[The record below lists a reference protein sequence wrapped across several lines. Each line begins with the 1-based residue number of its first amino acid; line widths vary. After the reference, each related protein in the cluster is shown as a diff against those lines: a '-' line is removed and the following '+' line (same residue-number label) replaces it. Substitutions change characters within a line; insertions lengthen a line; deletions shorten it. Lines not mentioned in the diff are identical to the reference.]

1 MRAGLEVL
9 VGSSSDGLEGL
20 IGVAARMENPL
31 SRAIQRLLYPRK
43 LLVVA
48 FLIAEGALAQ
58 VAGAPS
64 ATKADGV
71 AYPVSEL
78 VLDYVD
84 PNPQFP
90 PVSEIAQ
97 IEVEVGQ
104 VADGLSAP
112 RATTPLVRFRISEL
126 PKFGTQKIYGSAIAA
141 INQQIVFEF
150 NRRDFHAIV
159 VAPMPDDIDPDTR
172 RDVRPPGRTQLRLG
186 VFAGR
191 VRDLRT
197 YATGGRIGDQEER
210 VDRPEHAWIKKGSPI
225 QPTAPDDLVRKDQLD
240 AYLARLNR
248 HPSRRVDAEI
258 SPAETAGGVNL
269 DYMVAEN
276 KPWWA
281 YTQVEDTGTAET
293 TDLRERFGFVH
304 TQLSGHDD
312 ILQLDYITGN
322 FDEVHAAVA
331 SYEIPWKRGSGSRT
345 RVFGSWS
352 QYDASVFGFANSFH
366 GDQATG
372 GAQAI
377 VNVAQLEELFVD
389 AVVGLQY
396 DHVEVVNDLGGTR
409 GDSDFAIGV
418 FGGRVQRLG
427 LISTLVGEVSI
438 LHNFGGLANTDG
450 SDLSLLGRF
459 DVTEEDFTLVRW
471 DLDYSFFIAPA
482 LSPRSWRDPSILRT
496 KSLAHEMLLSFRG
509 QNAFGNRLI
518 PQQEFVVGGLHTV
531 RGYPEAA
538 AVGDNVEVYGLEYQL
553 HLPRLLK
560 PGGEPVRM
568 GGVGQFRA
576 RPQYD
581 YTFPDWDLIGK
592 AFLDIAQV
600 GHVKPDSSSSQTEDP
615 ETLIGVGVGM
625 ELRVQRYLSARV
637 DYGIALKKVELND
650 GKFAE
655 KGDGEVH
662 FSVTLLY

>member
-1 MRAGLEVL
+1 MSRVVHCLRNVL
-9 VGSSSDGLEGL
+9 TLL
-20 IGVAARMENPL
+20 AA
-31 SRAIQRLLYPRK
+31 
-43 LLVVA
+43 A
-48 FLIAEGALAQ
+48 FWFAPAVWAQ
-58 VAGAPS
+58 PANAPA
-64 ATKADGV
+64 ATKADGI
-71 AYPVSEL
+71 AYPISEL
-78 VLDYVD
+78 LIDYVD

-90 PVSEIAQ
+90 PASEIAQ
-97 IEVEVGQ
+97 IEVEVGR

-112 RATTPLVRFRISEL
+112 RATTPLVSFRIADL

-197 YATGGRIGDQEER
+197 YATGDRVGAQEEK

-225 QPTAPDDLVRKDQLD
+225 QPTAPNDLVRKDQLD

-258 SPAETAGGVNL
+258 SPAQTAGGVNL

-281 YTQVEDTGTAET
+281 YAQVEDTGTSET

-304 TQLSGHDD
+304 TQLTGHDD
-312 ILQLDYITGN
+312 LLQLDYITGD
-322 FDEVHAAVA
+322 FDEVHAAVGA
-331 SYEIPWKRGSGSRT
+331 YELPWKRGSGSRT

-352 QYDASVFGFANSFH
+352 QYDATVFGFSNSFH

-377 VNVAQLEELFVD
+377 VNVAQWRELFLD

-396 DHVEVVNDLGGTR
+396 DHVEVVNDLGGTK
-409 GDSDFAIGV
+409 GDSAFAIGV

-427 LISTLVGEVSI
+427 LISTLMGEVSI

-450 SDLSLLGRF
+450 SDLPLLGRF

-471 DLDYSFFIAPA
+471 DFDYSFFIAPA

-496 KSLAHEMLLSFRG
+496 KSLAHEMLLSFKG

-518 PQQEFVVGGLHTV
+518 PQQEYVVGGLHTV

-538 AVGDNVEVYGLEYQL
+538 AVGDNVEVYSLEYQL

-568 GGVGQFRA
+568 GAVGDFRA

-592 AFLDIAQV
+592 AFLDISHV
-600 GHVKPDSSSSQTEDP
+600 GHVEPSSPSSQAEKP
-615 ETLIGVGVGM
+615 ETLIGIGVGL
-625 ELRVQRYLSARV
+625 ELRVQRYLTARV
-637 DYGIALKKVELND
+637 DYGVGLKEVDLAD
-650 GKFAE
+650 GKVAE
-655 KGDGEVH
+655 KGDDEVH